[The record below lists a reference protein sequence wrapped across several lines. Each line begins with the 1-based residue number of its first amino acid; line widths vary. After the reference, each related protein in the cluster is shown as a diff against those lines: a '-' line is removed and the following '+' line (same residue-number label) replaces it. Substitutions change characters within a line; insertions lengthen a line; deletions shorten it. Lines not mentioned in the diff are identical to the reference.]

1 MKNFSVKRKNHR
13 EKICKLILRIVKQS
27 DKRGIWIS
35 ELRRKLEEAG
45 IKLSWFGVKYY
56 VFGQKIGEKE
66 YGGWLKDEIVIAN
79 KEGRNVMLKIKL

>member
-1 MKNFSVKRKNHR
+1 MKKISVKRQNR
-13 EKICKLILRIVKQS
+13 RDEISKLILRIVKQS
-27 DKRGIWIS
+27 DKKGIWIS
-35 ELRRKLEEAG
+35 ELRRKLEEDG

-79 KEGRNVMLKIKL
+79 KEGRNIMLKIKS